1 VATRIYSSFTAVIP
15 DMIDARI
22 FLGIHFR
29 RPDVNG
35 AWLGQQVAEY
45 VDANFFN
52 CGPPGQ
58 CKQEERE

>member
-1 VATRIYSSFTAVIP
+1 
-15 DMIDARI
+15 MIDARI

-58 CKQEERE
+58 CKQEKRD